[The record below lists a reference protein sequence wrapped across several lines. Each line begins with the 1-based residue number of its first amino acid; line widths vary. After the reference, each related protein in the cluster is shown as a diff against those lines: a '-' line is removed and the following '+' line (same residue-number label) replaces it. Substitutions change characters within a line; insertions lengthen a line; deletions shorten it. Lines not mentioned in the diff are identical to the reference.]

1 MANLSLR
8 RMFAATSL
16 ALASL
21 FLMPQA
27 ASAQKYTTG
36 GTSPDPVSAPKP
48 NSNTTKTTTTTTKTT
63 TSTKKKSS
71 NLELIG
77 MLGGQSVY
85 NMYLVIGAIADNFAS
100 GTYEAETAEQL
111 LDVQVLFSERIAENF
126 RTLLSEQ
133 ELVESDKEVLNDMLK
148 IYSGLQKQAKF
159 AKAFINGDED
169 AATDFESQ
177 RKKNWAAIS
186 DLLGLE

>member
-27 ASAQKYTTG
+27 ANAQKYTTG
-36 GTSPDPVSAPKP
+36 GTSPEPVGAAKP
-48 NSNTTKTTTTTTKTT
+48 NPNTTKTTTKTT
-63 TSTKKKSS
+63 TSTKKESS

-100 GTYEAETAEQL
+100 GNYEAETAEQL
-111 LDVQVLFSERIAENF
+111 LDVQVLFSERIAEQF
-126 RTLLSEQ
+126 RSLLSDQ

-148 IYSGLQKQAKF
+148 IYSGLQKQAKY

-186 DLLGLE
+186 ELLGLE

>member
-8 RMFAATSL
+8 RIFAATSL
-16 ALASL
+16 AFASL

-27 ASAQKYTTG
+27 ANAQKYTTG
-36 GTSPDPVSAPKP
+36 GTSPDPVSAPTP
-48 NSNTTKTTTTTTKTT
+48 NKNTGKTTTTKTT
-63 TSTKKKSS
+63 TSTKKESS

-100 GTYEAETAEQL
+100 GNYEAETAEQL
-111 LDVQVLFSERIAENF
+111 LDVQVLFSERIAEQF
-126 RTLLSEQ
+126 RSLLNEQ

-169 AATDFESQ
+169 AGTDFESQ
-177 RKKNWAAIS
+177 RKKNWADIS
-186 DLLGLE
+186 ELLGLE